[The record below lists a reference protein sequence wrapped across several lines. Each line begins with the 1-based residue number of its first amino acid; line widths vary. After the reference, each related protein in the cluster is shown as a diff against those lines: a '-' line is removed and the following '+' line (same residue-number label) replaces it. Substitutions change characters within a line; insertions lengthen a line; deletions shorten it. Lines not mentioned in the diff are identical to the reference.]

1 MLGLRV
7 LSSLASARGLEW
19 VQKSM
24 ASGAHGSGALFL
36 WVGLA
41 AAARAVLCLGSWES
55 TPPGWARPSA
65 HGPLADS
72 LSLCPV
78 AAGSG
83 SGTSGRGSCYLSD
96 EICSERKKRVVERTP
111 PTGYQRLRQE
121 PGDFRPEPL
130 PAHSRAPRTPSLT
143 PLVFLWFRPL
153 PLRLGPFVREFH
165 LPQ

>member
-1 MLGLRV
+1 MPLPGDLSGCRSQWPVGPTALGPF
-7 LSSLASARGLEW
+7 SSGWGWLLQQGP
-19 VQKSM
+19 
-24 ASGAHGSGALFL
+24 
-36 WVGLA
+36 
-41 AAARAVLCLGSWES
+41 CPGSWES
-55 TPPGWARPSA
+55 TPPGWPRPSA

-130 PAHSRAPRTPSLT
+130 PAHSWAPRTPSLT